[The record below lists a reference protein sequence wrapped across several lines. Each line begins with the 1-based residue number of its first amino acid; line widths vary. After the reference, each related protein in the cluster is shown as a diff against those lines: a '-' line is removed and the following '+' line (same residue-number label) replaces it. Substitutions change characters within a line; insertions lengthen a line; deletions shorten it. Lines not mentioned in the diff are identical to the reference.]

1 MRLNRFLRADLVLT
15 DLSADD
21 VHSVVDALA
30 AHLAAA
36 GVTSDAEG
44 VAAAL
49 AAREAAH
56 TTAMG
61 FGMALPHATIGGI
74 DEPVLMVALAKDA
87 IQFGPEETDPVR
99 VFFVLLSPPGR
110 EGEHIKL
117 LARICRLVRHPG
129 FVDELVASRD
139 GESAVEVI
147 RGIDEQH
154 V

>member
-1 MRLNRFLRADLVLT
+1 MRLNEYLRADLVLT
-15 DLSADD
+15 DLVADD
-21 VHSVVDALA
+21 LHTVVESLA
-30 AHLAAA
+30 DHLAEA
-36 GVTSDAEG
+36 GVAPDRGRVS
-44 VAAAL
+44 VAL

-61 FGMALPHATIGGI
+61 HGMALPHATIDGI
-74 DEPVLMVALAKDA
+74 EKPVLMVALAKDA
-87 IQFGPEETDPVR
+87 IQFGPEDTDPVR

-129 FVDELVASRD
+129 FVDELVTVDD
-139 GESAVEVI
+139 GAAAVAVI
-147 RGIDEQH
+147 RQVDEQH